1 MAKEK
6 TKLVAVRESSY
17 NKLRDISEQTKIPLV
32 ELVSE
37 AVDQYQRDKKCK

>member
-6 TKLVAVRESSY
+6 TKLVAVRESRY
-17 NKLRDISEQTKIPLV
+17 NKLRDLSEQAKIPMV

-37 AVDQYQRDKKCK
+37 AVDQYQRGDKK